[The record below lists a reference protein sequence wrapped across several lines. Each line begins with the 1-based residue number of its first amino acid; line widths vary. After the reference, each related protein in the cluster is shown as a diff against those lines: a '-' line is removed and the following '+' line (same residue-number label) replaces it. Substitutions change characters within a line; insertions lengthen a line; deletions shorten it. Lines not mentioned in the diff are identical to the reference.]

1 MEVSNHQRQTLT
13 GGKEILLQNL
23 TSSISPKKNSASRRH
38 VRIEIL
44 THTQNCRSCH
54 KNFLSKNS
62 SLQDKYKS
70 KSVLPPVNNQN
81 KNYHHCVHK
90 TTKRSSPAYKDA
102 CVTQCPNSAESRIKD
117 FRLTT
122 WFNIDKIC
130 QLTFYDEEIN
140 LQ

>member
-23 TSSISPKKNSASRRH
+23 TSSISPKKNSASCRH

-102 CVTQCPNSAESRIKD
+102 CVTQCPNCTESRITKTSD
-117 FRLTT
+117 
-122 WFNIDKIC
+122 
-130 QLTFYDEEIN
+130 
-140 LQ
+140 